1 MRGDTY
7 HQLGEHGVQFFGG
20 RHGQSG
26 LQALQGEAAVVA
38 EAVRD
43 LGVVAPFEAAENDGG
58 QAPPATLAGRHGNG
72 SQSPSAGL
80 LVQRGRGIRCWVI
93 WCWGN
98 RVKGEI
104 RYKVFSAG
112 C

>member
-20 RHGQSG
+20 RHGHSG

-72 SQSPSAGL
+72 WRQRELAGSRARKRYRRL
-80 LVQRGRGIRCWVI
+80 PRLPGGGEEEAIR
-93 WCWGN
+93 
-98 RVKGEI
+98 
-104 RYKVFSAG
+104 
-112 C
+112 